1 MLLTP
6 RTTFRIKHAL
16 FLAIVAF
23 SLCYLSD
30 VFASTAGGAKP
41 MPYVAWLDNLRAST
55 SGPVAYTLSLIG
67 IIVSGGILIFGGD
80 LNGFFRTLIFIV
92 LVTALIVAADNTLR
106 TLQAGAEITPP
117 PVSSSVAQPG
127 AWLSRMKEDGNAYFL
142 LSGGFKQTSKE
153 TNGNATWH

>member
-1 MLLTP
+1 M
-6 RTTFRIKHAL
+6 L
-16 FLAIVAF
+16 FL
-23 SLCYLSD
+23 SLNMKLVVLLILLVLS
-30 VFASTAGGAKP
+30 VSYFPEALASTAGGAKP

-92 LVTALIVAADNTLR
+92 LVTALIVASDNTLR

-117 PVSSSVAQPG
+117 PVISSAAHPQVL
-127 AWLSRMKEDGNAYFL
+127 LSDPLRDNNATFL
-142 LSGGFKQTSKE
+142 LNSGG
-153 TNGNATWH
+153 

>member
-1 MLLTP
+1 M
-6 RTTFRIKHAL
+6 L
-16 FLAIVAF
+16 FL
-23 SLCYLSD
+23 SLNIKLVVLLILLVISVSY
-30 VFASTAGGAKP
+30 VPETFASTAGGAKP

-117 PVSSSVAQPG
+117 PVSSSTAQPL
-127 AWLSRMKEDGNAYFL
+127 ALLSRFPKDSNAIFL
-142 LSGGFKQTSKE
+142 LNSRG
-153 TNGNATWH
+153 

>member
-1 MLLTP
+1 MPTLQFKP
-6 RTTFRIKHAL
+6 VL
-16 FLAIVAF
+16 FLAILVLSA
-23 SLCYLSD
+23 SYLPE

-117 PVSSSVAQPG
+117 PTLDDAD
-127 AWLSRMKEDGNAYFL
+127 LSRL
-142 LSGGFKQTSKE
+142 LQDDAKTSCMDCRTGGIV
-153 TNGNATWH
+153 TWH

>member
-1 MLLTP
+1 MMLFPWINVKLVV
-6 RTTFRIKHAL
+6 L
-16 FLAIVAF
+16 LVFLVF
-23 SLCYLSD
+23 SVSYFQD

-117 PVSSSVAQPG
+117 PSLSRAAQPLALFSPPSCDATPLFCPG
-127 AWLSRMKEDGNAYFL
+127 FEGRMSWL
-142 LSGGFKQTSKE
+142 
-153 TNGNATWH
+153 